1 MGLKNLGCVILNST
15 TQAWVCFCM
24 NNIVVLNQYELF
36 IYLIYHVSWFIPQF
50 EHFTQ
55 GKIVQKLA
63 LVFIGMG
70 ILSTYWGTHVIW
82 ARRCLLYNTLRGM
95 NLPLGMT

>member
-1 MGLKNLGCVILNST
+1 MGLRNLGCVILDGT

-24 NNIVVLNQYELF
+24 NNIVVLNHYEF
-36 IYLIYHVSWFIPQF
+36 IYLIYHVSWFSPQF

-55 GKIVQKLA
+55 VKIVLKLA

-70 ILSTYWGTHVIW
+70 ILNTYWGTHVTC
-82 ARRCLLYNTLRGM
+82 ARQCLLYNTLRGM